1 MDNLNIPAV
10 SSPDT
15 HLWYEDKQYL
25 QTSFLGMS
33 ASVRAPEK
41 SVRAPEKVE
50 MPVFLPADREKQL
63 TELTVSSFVDA
74 PRSPSNEGPP
84 QTDPLLAFDSYQTII
99 FEEDKQQSGDEPS
112 KLINA
117 IDKVMKGNR
126 EPVEAKSSP
135 VDEYLQIVTSKVK
148 KASQKRPHSS
158 NDAGIPTLSETVKA
172 LRKRLRSSVRVATRR
187 KTSAAAS
194 STVKRSAQ
202 PVSDH
207 SSSDEDPTKWI
218 IKLPESERPYTHKC
232 GYPGCEAKYT
242 RLSQLKLHFFYHTRT
257 SPYKC
262 TRGECGGKCFRS
274 NRDLLRHIFTV
285 HTEDRRFPC
294 QICGFKFRR
303 KDHLQSHMRVV
314 HGKTLQ

>member
-15 HLWYEDKQYL
+15 HLWYEDEQYL

-41 SVRAPEKVE
+41 VQ
-50 MPVFLPADREKQL
+50 MPVFLPANGEKQL
-63 TELTVSSFVDA
+63 TELTVSSYVDA
-74 PRSPSNEGPP
+74 PRSPFNEEPP

-99 FEEDKQQSGDEPS
+99 FEEDKQQFGDEPS

-117 IDKVMKGNR
+117 VDKVMKGNR
-126 EPVEAKSSP
+126 ESVKTKSSP
-135 VDEYLQIVTSKVK
+135 AGDHLRIVSPRVK
-148 KASQKRPHSS
+148 RASQKRPHSS
-158 NDAGIPTLSETVKA
+158 TDAGIPTLSETVKT
-172 LRKRLRSSVRVATRR
+172 LRKKLRASVRVAIGSQT
-187 KTSAAAS
+187 TAAAS
-194 STVKRSAQ
+194 SKVKRSVQ
-202 PVSDH
+202 LVSDH

-218 IKLPESERPYTHKC
+218 VKLPKSESPYTHKC
-232 GYPGCEAKYT
+232 GYPGCKAKYA
-242 RLSQLKLHFFYHTRT
+242 RLSQLKLHFFNHTRS

-262 TRGECGGKCFRS
+262 TLGECGGKCFRS
-274 NRDLLRHIFTV
+274 NRDLLRHTITV
-285 HTEDRRFPC
+285 HTQDRLFPC

-314 HGKTLQ
+314 HDKTLQ